1 MADDMEMHMANEMWV
16 FFHISLSIVCIFCLG
31 PVKFFAIEY
40 TGNDLLKAECIVIC
54 MNFVFICVW
63 EERGKLKWINVDCRC
78 GWAPL
83 AWEIYAT
90 LDKAKYL

>member
-1 MADDMEMHMANEMWV
+1 MKCGCSSTSPSRLFV
-16 FFHISLSIVCIFCLG
+16 IFCLG